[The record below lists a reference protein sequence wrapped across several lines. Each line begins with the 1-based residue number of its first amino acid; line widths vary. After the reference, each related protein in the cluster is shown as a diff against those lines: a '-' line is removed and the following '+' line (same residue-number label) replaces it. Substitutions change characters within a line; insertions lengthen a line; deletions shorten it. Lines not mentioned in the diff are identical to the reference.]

1 MEETHCVPFLVIIK
15 QSEMGLIIFPCYLPK
30 NKAKVPPCYMI
41 LESRH
46 ISTSKTYNCPK
57 YQRLII
63 FLVVRLYTEFLRKMS
78 WNGFVNDE
86 DEIFTGMRK
95 WRFFYDFMTGKYDE
109 VRIS

>member
-30 NKAKVPPCYMI
+30 NKAKVPSCYMI

-63 FLVVRLYTEFLRKMS
+63 SFVFSIQNFREKCHGMVLLMMRTKYLLV
-78 WNGFVNDE
+78 
-86 DEIFTGMRK
+86 
-95 WRFFYDFMTGKYDE
+95 
-109 VRIS
+109 